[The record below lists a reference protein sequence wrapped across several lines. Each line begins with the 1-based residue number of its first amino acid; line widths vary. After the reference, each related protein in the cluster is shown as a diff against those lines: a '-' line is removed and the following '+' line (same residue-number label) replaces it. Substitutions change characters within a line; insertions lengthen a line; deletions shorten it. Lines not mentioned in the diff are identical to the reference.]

1 MSGVTLWYSGR
12 TVSLSRQA
20 ASALADELWK
30 GSRPGSVTSAA
41 KLAQALA
48 ALGQTRRRLVEFDD
62 YEANAL
68 ARALDELGLPDGSN
82 SGSGAS

>member
-1 MSGVTLWYSGR
+1 MSGVTLWYAGR
-12 TVSLSRQA
+12 TVSLSLQA

-48 ALGQTRRRLVEFDD
+48 ALGPTRRRLVEFDD

-68 ARALDELGLPDGSN
+68 ARALAELGLLEGSN